1 MTKPLGQLSQN
12 DKSEKPEIRET
23 YWTSTEKESLK
34 ESYGTEILVENG
46 APADVMTKEAPTDAS
61 IVTYTVDGKEHQDL
75 TRGSRVKLF
84 DMYYDKFTNVK
95 RIDYGQGTIKPSL
108 WGYVVRQHLKRKSES
123 SFKNRAKKIPPNF
136 CPVGFSVTF
145 TTYYLTK

>member
-1 MTKPLGQLSQN
+1 MGRSFMSVVKE
-12 DKSEKPEIRET
+12 EKKVEKRET
-23 YWTSTEKESLK
+23 YWTPTEKESLK

-46 APADVMTKEAPTDAS
+46 SPADVQTKDAPTDAS

-95 RIDYGQGTIKPSL
+95 SIEYGQGTIKPSL
-108 WGYVVRQHLKRKSES
+108 WGYSGESTPKKKKRK
-123 SFKNRAKKIPPNF
+123 
-136 CPVGFSVTF
+136 
-145 TTYYLTK
+145 

>member
-34 ESYGTEILVENG
+34 EMYGTEILVENG
-46 APADVMTKEAPTDAS
+46 SSADVMTKEAPTDAS
-61 IVTYTVDGKEHQDL
+61 IVTYIVDGKEHQDL

-95 RIDYGQGTIKPSL
+95 RIEYGQGTIKPSL
-108 WGYVVRQHLKRKSES
+108 WGYNSGTAAPKKKKRK
-123 SFKNRAKKIPPNF
+123 
-136 CPVGFSVTF
+136 
-145 TTYYLTK
+145 